1 MNLPNKLTVLRMIM
15 VPVFFVF
22 LVNIPGTVSAVLAL
36 ILFAA
41 ASLTDALD
49 GHIARSR
56 NLITTFGKFMD
67 PIADKLLVSSAL
79 VGFTAMGV
87 LNPWATLIIL
97 SREFMVTA
105 FRIVAMGEGVVI
117 AASKWGKLKT
127 ITQMAA
133 IILLLIGNI
142 LVGCGID
149 SGVYRA
155 ICQTIVWLS
164 VVITIISGFDY
175 IYKNRQLINTK

>member
-1 MNLPNKLTVLRMIM
+1 MNLPNKLTILRMIM

-22 LVNIPGTVSAVLAL
+22 LVNIQGTAAAVAAL
-36 ILFAA
+36 VLFAA

-79 VGFTAMGV
+79 VGFTAMGI

-97 SREFMVTA
+97 SREFIVTA

-127 ITQMAA
+127 ITQMIA

-142 LVGCGID
+142 LTCCGVE
-149 SGVYRA
+149 STVYFA
-155 ICQTIVWLS
+155 VSQTAVWIS

-175 IYKNRQLINTK
+175 IYKNRQLISTK